1 MCNIYV
7 RRRSGMAHCSD
18 SRTTQVKKGNLM
30 TGYIS
35 LGIAKGGG
43 HLVVEMAQFSMM
55 ILGF

>member
-1 MCNIYV
+1 
-7 RRRSGMAHCSD
+7 MAHCSD